1 MIYASVSRITRIHRF
16 KASNWLKFFVLA
28 LLLTTSLAQ
37 SNPKVA
43 VSPVK
48 VQHPGH
54 VDVHGTGFTPKGNVS
69 SHLRRPDGTE
79 FPVLPMLTNDRGELT
94 HDIDTLL
101 LTGNSPKFGLSMTRS
116 KVASNVARFE
126 VILSSLR
133 QQPRIAR
140 ITRMAR
146 KSMALDARHPCN
158 PCNPRLIHAKSLSS
172 SARSAA
178 VSFHEAAALFART

>member
-1 MIYASVSRITRIHRF
+1 M
-16 KASNWLKFFVLA
+16 NWLKFFVLV
-28 LLLTTSLAQ
+28 LFLTTSLAQ

-101 LTGNSPKFGLSMTRS
+101 LSPGTHEVWIVDDSSR
-116 KVASNVARFE
+116 VASNVARFE
-126 VILSSLR
+126 VTLE
-133 QQPRIAR
+133 QP
-140 ITRMAR
+140 
-146 KSMALDARHPCN
+146 
-158 PCNPRLIHAKSLSS
+158 
-172 SARSAA
+172 
-178 VSFHEAAALFART
+178 